1 MSLLINHTFEVSF
14 SCPNKNKE
22 CMSCLYVGLGGFGI
36 DAAKTVFERNQL
48 NKKGCS
54 KDKFLLI
61 DTDVHQRGNFP
72 EELRRAFIAIGE
84 KAPDFIKEEVM
95 NSPQKEWF
103 ISWYD
108 WYDRNSSLH
117 EATETVRPYGRIA
130 LLSKY
135 DEMYNHLT
143 SVLCELE
150 QGLDTDE
157 LLHVIVFTGSCG
169 GTGSAITLDI
179 LYMIRTIMMSGVI
192 RDLEKCNNICLF
204 VAMPQLWISMAG
216 KNYDHYDPSLEY
228 KLTANSIAFFTELQS
243 AINSSDV
250 TPSSYSPL
258 VPPAEWMKDYPFY
271 PFSCCCV
278 FESNRMTKSQVC
290 NNMAEVACALRR
302 VVDSDIYWGMA
313 NSMSVVSYH
322 HLQEESLSVVTL
334 RRCSEIVDID
344 LSVDRIKRKKVCY
357 LVRPD
362 FKIPIEV
369 LNLGNENIIEIEAKE
384 QTGVDVL
391 SFHNFSFKD
400 YAFYKQYRA
409 RSDGRYAYVDKR
421 FAQKIVNSGLESLV
435 VC

>member
-1 MSLLINHTFEVSF
+1 
-14 SCPNKNKE
+14 
-22 CMSCLYVGLGGFGI
+22 MSCLYIGLGGTGI
-36 DAAKTVFERNQL
+36 DAVKAVVERNQL
-48 NKKGCS
+48 NKTGCA
-54 KDKFLLI
+54 KDKYVLI
-61 DTDVHQRGNFP
+61 DTDVHQRGELP
-72 EELRRAFIAIGE
+72 EVLHTAFIAIGG
-84 KAPDFIKEEVM
+84 KAPDRIKEEVM

-117 EATETVRPYGRIA
+117 EGTETVRPYGRIA

-135 DEMYNHLT
+135 DEVYHHLT

-150 QGLDTDE
+150 HGLDTDE

-192 RDLEKCNNICLF
+192 RDVEKCNNICLL
-204 VAMPQLWISMAG
+204 VVMPQLWISMAG
-216 KNYDHYDPSLEY
+216 INYDHYDPSLEY

-258 VPPAEWMKDYPFY
+258 VPHADWMEDLPFV

-278 FESNRMTKSQVC
+278 FESNRMTKSQIC

-313 NSMSVVSYH
+313 NSMSVVSCN
-322 HLQEESLSVVTL
+322 HLQEESLSVVAL
-334 RRCSEIVDID
+334 RRCSEIIDID
-344 LSVDRIKRKKVCY
+344 LAVSHLKRKKVCY
-357 LVRPD
+357 LVRSD
-362 FKIPIEV
+362 FNIPIEV

-384 QTGVDVL
+384 QTGIDVL

-409 RSDGRYAYVDKR
+409 RSDGRYAYVDKK
-421 FAQKIVNSGLESLV
+421 FALKVVNSGLESLFE
-435 VC
+435 C

>member
-1 MSLLINHTFEVSF
+1 
-14 SCPNKNKE
+14 
-22 CMSCLYVGLGGFGI
+22 MSCFYIGLGGTGV
-36 DAAKTVFERNQL
+36 DAVKTVFERNQL

-54 KDKFLLI
+54 KDKYLLI
-61 DTDVHQRGNFP
+61 DTDVRQRVDLP
-72 EELRRAFIAIGE
+72 EVLHRAFIDIGE
-84 KAPDFIKEEVM
+84 KAPDHIKEEVM

-117 EATETVRPYGRIA
+117 EGTETVRPYGRIA

-135 DEMYNHLT
+135 DEVYNHLT

-150 QGLDTDE
+150 QGLDTGE

-192 RDLEKCNNICLF
+192 RNVEKCNNICLF

-216 KNYDHYDPSLEY
+216 MNYDYYDPSLEY
-228 KLTANSIAFFTELQS
+228 KLTANAIAFFTELQS

-258 VPPAEWMKDYPFY
+258 VPHADWMEDLPFV

-290 NNMAEVACALRR
+290 NNMAEVACALSR
-302 VVDSDIYWGMA
+302 VVNSDIYWGMA
-313 NSMSVVSYH
+313 NSMSVVSFN

-334 RRCSEIVDID
+334 RRCSEIIDID
-344 LSVDRIKRKKVCY
+344 LAVSRLKREKVCY
-357 LVRPD
+357 LVRSD

-384 QTGVDVL
+384 QTGIDVL

-409 RSDGRYAYVDKR
+409 RSDGRYAYVDKE
-421 FAQKIVNSGLESLV
+421 FALKVVNFGLESLFE
-435 VC
+435 C

>member
-1 MSLLINHTFEVSF
+1 M
-14 SCPNKNKE
+14 C
-22 CMSCLYVGLGGFGI
+22 CLYIGLGGTGI
-36 DAAKTVFERNQL
+36 DAVKAVVERNQL
-48 NKKGCS
+48 NKTGCA
-54 KDKFLLI
+54 KDKYVLI
-61 DTDVHQRGNFP
+61 DTDVHQIGDLP
-72 EELRRAFIAIGE
+72 EVLHGAFIAIGE
-84 KAPDFIKEEVM
+84 KAPDRIKEEAL

-117 EATETVRPYGRIA
+117 EGAETVRPYGRIA

-135 DEMYNHLT
+135 DEVYHHLT

-192 RDLEKCNNICLF
+192 RNVEKCNNICLF

-216 KNYDHYDPSLEY
+216 MNYDYYDPSLEY
-228 KLTANSIAFFTELQS
+228 NYTANAVAFFTELQS

-250 TPSSYSPL
+250 TPSSFSPL
-258 VPPAEWMKDYPFY
+258 VPHSDWMKDLPFV

-278 FESNRMTKSQVC
+278 FESNRIAKRQVC
-290 NNMAEVACALRR
+290 NNMAEVACALSR

-313 NSMSVVSYH
+313 NSMSVVSCN
-322 HLQEESLSVVTL
+322 HLQEESLGIVAL
-334 RRCSEIVDID
+334 RRCSEIIDID
-344 LSVDRIKRKKVCY
+344 LAVSRLKREKVCY
-357 LVRPD
+357 LVRSD

-369 LNLGNENIIEIEAKE
+369 LNLGNENIIGIEAKE
-384 QTGVDVL
+384 QTGIDVL

-400 YAFYKQYRA
+400 YAFYKRYRA
-409 RSDGRYAYVDKR
+409 RSDGRYAYVDKK
-421 FAQKIVNSGLESLV
+421 FALKVVNYGLESLFE
-435 VC
+435 CFKK

>member
-1 MSLLINHTFEVSF
+1 
-14 SCPNKNKE
+14 
-22 CMSCLYVGLGGFGI
+22 MSCMYVGLGGFGI
-36 DAAKTVFERNQL
+36 DAAKAVFERNQ
-48 NKKGCS
+48 KDKICFS
-54 KDKFLLI
+54 KDKYLLI
-61 DTDVHQRGNFP
+61 DTDVQQREELP
-72 EELRRAFIAIGE
+72 EELQKSFIGIGE
-84 KAPDFIKEEVM
+84 KAPSQIKEVVL

-103 ISWYD
+103 SDWYD
-108 WYDRNSSLH
+108 WYDRDSSLLDG
-117 EATETVRPYGRIA
+117 TGTVRPYGRIA

-135 DEMYNHLT
+135 DEVYHRLSSALREME
-143 SVLCELE
+143 SEL
-150 QGLDTDE
+150 DIDE
-157 LLHVIVFTGSCG
+157 LLHVIVLTGSCG

-179 LYMIRTIMMSGVI
+179 MNMTHTIMFSGVI
-192 RDLEKCNNICLF
+192 HDVEKCNHTCLL
-204 VAMPQLWISMAG
+204 VAMPQLWISMVG
-216 KNYDHYDPSLEY
+216 RNYEHYDPSLEY
-228 KLTANSIAFFTELQS
+228 KFSANAVAFFVELQAS
-243 AINSSDV
+243 TDSSNK
-250 TPSSYSPL
+250 PSSSYSPL

-290 NNMAEVACALRR
+290 NNMAEVACALGR

-344 LSVDRIKRKKVCY
+344 LSVDRIKRKKLCY

-435 VC
+435 EC

>member
-1 MSLLINHTFEVSF
+1 
-14 SCPNKNKE
+14 
-22 CMSCLYVGLGGFGI
+22 MSCMYIGLGGFGI
-36 DAAKTVFERNQL
+36 DAANAVFERSQ
-48 NKKGCS
+48 KDKICFS
-54 KDKFLLI
+54 KDKYLLI
-61 DTDVHQRGNFP
+61 DTDAQQREELP
-72 EELRRAFIAIGE
+72 EELQKSFIGIGE
-84 KAPDFIKEEVM
+84 KAPNQIKEEVL

-103 ISWYD
+103 SDWYD
-108 WYDRNSSLH
+108 WYDRDSSLLDG
-117 EATETVRPYGRIA
+117 TGTVRPYGRIA

-135 DEMYNHLT
+135 DEVYHRLSST
-143 SVLCELE
+143 LCEME
-150 QGLDTDE
+150 SELDTEE

-179 LYMIRTIMMSGVI
+179 LYMIRTIMMSGMI
-192 RDLEKCNNICLF
+192 RNVEKSNNICLF
-204 VAMPQLWISMAG
+204 VAMPQLWISMTR
-216 KNYDHYDPSLEY
+216 KNYDHYAPPLEY
-228 KLTANSIAFFTELQS
+228 KLTANAVAFFTELQS
-243 AINSSDV
+243 AINSSDE

-258 VPPAEWMKDYPFY
+258 VPPAEWMKDLPFY

-290 NNMAEVACALRR
+290 NNMAEVACALGR

-313 NSMSVVSYH
+313 NYMSVVSYH